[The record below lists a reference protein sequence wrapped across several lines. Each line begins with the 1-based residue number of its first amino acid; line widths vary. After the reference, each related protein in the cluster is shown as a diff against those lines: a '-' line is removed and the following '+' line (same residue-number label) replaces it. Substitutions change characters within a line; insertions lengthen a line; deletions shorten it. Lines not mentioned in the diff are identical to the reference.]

1 MTLCFA
7 FAMQDSDMFVLVADF
22 PLDFLPHFLSIGGI
36 RCERASA
43 YLNAQMGDEV
53 KGVYQLQGGIERY
66 LQAFPEGG
74 FWRGKNFVFDK
85 REAIGAGNVNGV
97 GGVVRTDNNNPSGGN
112 ELLARKKE
120 GASKTKAMGDDQPL
134 DWGAECANCHNPW
147 DRYIGKRK
155 CYTCGVPVLVCDTC
169 LSQSSSAQEKR
180 KKKKK
185 KKPTAEGEVVDKGEH
200 SERANGDEKSNNDES
215 MMRLRCP
222 LCIDEGITVPAEEVE
237 YTDNGVRGR
246 RTRASSFSES
256 GDIGESGVMG
266 GAPMAV
272 DNATHRTDSNS
283 KAAKSVLKWGGGH
296 AAKKKEKKKLSR
308 RPCQFG
314 SECIRK
320 DCFFYHPE
328 RAS

>member
-1 MTLCFA
+1 
-7 FAMQDSDMFVLVADF
+7 
-22 PLDFLPHFLSIGGI
+22 
-36 RCERASA
+36 
-43 YLNAQMGDEV
+43 MGSEV

-97 GGVVRTDNNNPSGGN
+97 GGVVRMDDKAGGEN
-112 ELLARKKE
+112 AKGKDSNKL
-120 GASKTKAMGDDQPL
+120 L
-134 DWGAECANCHNPW
+134 DWGAECANCHKPW

-169 LSQSSSAQEKR
+169 MSHSSTMQ

-185 KKPTAEGEVVDKGEH
+185 KKSSNKDEVHGEAAAAAGQP
-200 SERANGDEKSNNDES
+200 NGNQNSNEES
-215 MMRLRCP
+215 LRVRCP
-222 LCIDEGITVPAEEVE
+222 LCIEEGITVPAEEME

-246 RTRASSFSES
+246 LRTSSFSE
-256 GDIGESGVMG
+256 GDGIDEGEV
-266 GAPMAV
+266 GASLSV
-272 DNATHRTDSNS
+272 HKDVHHKDG
-283 KAAKSVLKWGGGH
+283 KAARSVLKWGGGH

-308 RPCQFG
+308 RQCQFG
-314 SECIRK
+314 SDCVRK

-328 RAS
+328 REKNSS